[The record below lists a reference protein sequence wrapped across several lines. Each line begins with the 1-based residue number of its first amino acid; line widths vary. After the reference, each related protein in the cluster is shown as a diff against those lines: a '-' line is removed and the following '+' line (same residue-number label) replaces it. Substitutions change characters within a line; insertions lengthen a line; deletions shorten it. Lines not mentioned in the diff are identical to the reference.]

1 MSDFINEL
9 SKRNVKSYKKY
20 IKKIRFPY
28 FKKLKQNTE
37 INFNYPF
44 TVLVGPNGSGKSST
58 LQALYGC
65 PNGKNVSDFWFS
77 TSLDPIKEG
86 GDERNRF
93 IYKFQPPGYL
103 TDVEVIKQRTK
114 RTASTNRP
122 EDPDYW
128 ETARPTVKDGMD
140 KMPSFTKKDSSIRN
154 ETRWKAIDKDVIYI
168 DFRAELSAFDKF
180 FYFGTFDKRHS
191 IRSKQDFIRYR
202 SKALS
207 THIDSSSGYPLS
219 WHSRTT
225 KSVTEL
231 SFQELNWVNKI
242 LGKSYLS
249 AKIVVHNL
257 YNNDGYSIIFTNS
270 DDKYTEAVAGSGEV
284 SVVNCVVKVLKAN
297 KDSLILLDEPEVS
310 LHPGAQIEL
319 RNLLLDE
326 IKKNGH
332 QVILSTHSEH
342 FVDGLPNKAIKL
354 FQYSN
359 VDGRYEV
366 LNECSPQ
373 QAFIRLG
380 SRAYG
385 KKKLYVEDE
394 LAKVLVEEAIKE
406 IDPELLST
414 YCVISYPGGAP
425 TIINNLLVQFLID
438 QDLNDDIV
446 FLDGDMLKSIDKCDE
461 DKYKVRLDLGEIYLK
476 KYSADIPASSYQN
489 INEILQEQIKGLA
502 TEITLPL
509 NGGNADNSLQK
520 IDFKLKILDLYHNKF
535 KFMNVKTPEKLIWE
549 IASGDMPTNI
559 DAIKIKIFTG
569 EYKDRFRDATF
580 LNLGEEQVN
589 SKTVLDLQI
598 AFLHKRNNKHP
609 LWVEFKELLI
619 TILGIENFGLK

>member
-1 MSDFINEL
+1 M
-9 SKRNVKSYKKY
+9 
-20 IKKIRFPY
+20 RFPY
-28 FKKLKQNTE
+28 FKKLKKNTE
-37 INFNYPF
+37 INFDYPF

-93 IYKFQPPGYL
+93 IYKFQPLGYQ
-103 TDVEVIKQRTK
+103 TDVEVIKQRIK

-140 KMPSFTKKDSSIRN
+140 KMPSFTEKHSSIRT
-154 ETRWKAIDKDVIYI
+154 ETRWKAINKDVIYI

-180 FYFGTFDKRHS
+180 FYFGTFDKRQS

-207 THIDSSSGYPLS
+207 THIDSASGYPLS
-219 WHSRTT
+219 WYHRTT
-225 KSVTEL
+225 TSVTEL
-231 SFQELNWVNKI
+231 SVQELNWVNKI

-249 AKIVVHNL
+249 AKIVVHNF

-284 SVVNCVVKVLKAN
+284 SVVNCVVKVLKAK
-297 KDSLILLDEPEVS
+297 KDALILLDEPEVS

-326 IKKNGH
+326 IKRNGH

-380 SRAYG
+380 SRTYG
-385 KKKLYVEDE
+385 KKKIYVEDE
-394 LAKVLVEEAIKE
+394 LAQVLVEEAIKE
-406 IDPELLST
+406 IDSELLKT
-414 YCVISYPGGAP
+414 YCIIPYPGGAP
-425 TIINNLLVQFLID
+425 TIINNLLVQFLIEKE
-438 QDLNDDIV
+438 LNNDIV
-446 FLDGDMLKSIDKCDE
+446 FLDGDMLKSVDKFHE
-461 DKYKVRLDLGEIYLK
+461 DKYSERLDSGEINLK
-476 KYSADIPASSYQN
+476 KYSADIPKSSYPK
-489 INEILQEQIKGLA
+489 IDEILQDQIKGLA
-502 TEITLPL
+502 TKIRLPL
-509 NGGNADNSLQK
+509 NGGNADNSPQE
-520 IDFKLKILDLYHNKF
+520 IDFKLQILDLYHSKF
-535 KFMNVKTPEKLIWE
+535 KFMNVKTPEELIWE
-549 IASGDMPTNI
+549 IACGDMPTNI
-559 DAIKIKIFTG
+559 DAVKRKIMTG
-569 EYKDRFRDATF
+569 EYKDRFEEATL
-580 LNLGEEQVN
+580 LNLGKEQVN
-589 SKTVLDLQI
+589 AKTIFDLQI

-619 TILGIENFGLK
+619 TILGIGDFGLK

>member
-9 SKRNVKSYKKY
+9 SKRNVNSYKKY

-28 FKKLKQNTE
+28 FKKLKQHTE
-37 INFNYPF
+37 INFDFPF
-44 TVLVGPNGSGKSST
+44 TFLVGPNGSGKSST

-93 IYKFQPPGYL
+93 IYKYQPPGYP
-103 TDVEVIKQRTK
+103 TDIEVIKQRTK
-114 RTASTNRP
+114 RSASNNRP

-140 KMPSFTKKDSSIRN
+140 KMPAFTKKNTLIRSD
-154 ETRWKAIDKDVIYI
+154 TRWKAIDKDVIYI

-202 SKALS
+202 SKALC
-207 THIDSSSGYPLS
+207 THIDSSNEYPLT
-219 WHSRTT
+219 WHRRTT
-225 KSVTEL
+225 TSVTEL
-231 SFQELNWVNKI
+231 SVQELSWINKI
-242 LGKSYLS
+242 LGKAYLS
-249 AKIVVHNL
+249 AKIIVHNL
-257 YNNDGYSIIFTNS
+257 YNNNGYSIIFTNS
-270 DDKYTEAVAGSGEV
+270 DDQYTEAVAGSGEV

-319 RNLLLDE
+319 RNFLLDE

-342 FVDGLPNKAIKL
+342 FVDGLPNQAIKL

-385 KKKLYVEDE
+385 KKKVYVEDE
-394 LAKVLVEEAIKE
+394 LAKVLVEEALKE
-406 IDPELLST
+406 IDFELLKS
-414 YCVISYPGGAP
+414 YCIIPYPGGAE
-425 TIINNLLVQFLID
+425 TIVGNLLVQFLID
-438 QDLNDDIV
+438 QDLNNDIV
-446 FLDGDMLKSIDKCDE
+446 LLDGDMLKSIDVD
-461 DKYKVRLDLGEIYLK
+461 DKAKYCERVESGELVLKIYSK
-476 KYSADIPASSYQN
+476 DIPLSLHPKLSD
-489 INEILQEQIKGLA
+489 ILEEQIKGK
-502 TEITLPL
+502 IKLPL
-509 NGGNADNSLQK
+509 NGGNADNSQQK
-520 IDFKLKILDLYHNKF
+520 IDFQLKILDLYHSKF
-535 KFMNVKTPEKLIWE
+535 NFINVTTPEEFIWE
-549 IASGDMPTNI
+549 IASGDMPTNV
-559 DAIKIKIFTG
+559 DAIKEKIFMG
-569 EYKDRFRDATF
+569 IYKDRFKEAVL
-580 LNLGEEQVN
+580 LNLGSDNVN
-589 SKTVLDLQI
+589 SKTIYDLQV
-598 AFLHKRNNKHP
+598 AFLHKRNNQHP
-609 LWVEFKELLI
+609 QWVEFKELLMK
-619 TILGIENFGLK
+619 ILCIESLV